1 MTEEVNIKAS
11 STPDT
16 KATAPISIE
25 DLGATMKPIHTM
37 TTAHRVPREVEAAIA
52 TRRSI
57 NPPLMTFAITL
68 MPVWMPLATSKIVG
82 PHAMK

>member
-1 MTEEVNIKAS
+1 MAPMP
-11 STPDT
+11 PDLRLE
-16 KATAPISIE
+16 APTSIE

-68 MPVWMPLATSKIVG
+68 MPVWMPLATSKTVG